1 MDQLIPTLLGIAGAL
16 VPVAFAWWQ
25 QERPWRVAQ
34 PARSSRPAVSLTRRF
49 VIDEAIIRG
58 GRVYL

>member
-1 MDQLIPTLLGIAGAL
+1 MEQLIPTLLGIAGAL

-25 QERPWRVAQ
+25 QEQASRVA
-34 PARSSRPAVSLTRRF
+34 PHARTPRPDGPVTRRF
-49 VIDEAIIRG
+49 VMDDAIVRG

>member
-25 QERPWRVAQ
+25 QEQSSRVAQ
-34 PARSSRPAVSLTRRF
+34 PARSSRPMSSLTGKF
-49 VIDEAIIRG
+49 VMDEAIVRG